1 MNSLIRKEV
10 IHIFRKIRVPTQDTS
25 TNVEDVK
32 RSFIF
37 DYNTNTFK
45 VTDGIVQETDR
56 VQATKQWIE
65 LFIRTEKDK
74 YKIYSTNFGTDLSDL
89 VGYRLPRGY
98 QVSEIMRRVNDGILN
113 GCKSVQAVRN
123 WKFNKDGFYFTVIL
137 TDGTEVTIGE

>member
-1 MNSLIRKEV
+1 M
-10 IHIFRKIRVPTQDTS
+10 IHIFRKIRIPTTDTVTKTEEVGRS
-25 TNVEDVK
+25 LVFNYDTNRFLVA
-32 RSFIF
+32 
-37 DYNTNTFK
+37 
-45 VTDGIVQETDR
+45 DGIVQETDR

-74 YKIYSTNFGTDLSDL
+74 YKIYSANFGTDLSDL

-123 WKFNKDGFYFTVIL
+123 WKFTKDGFYFTVIM
-137 TDGTEVTIGE
+137 TDGTEVKIGE

>member
-1 MNSLIRKEV
+1 M
-10 IHIFRKIRVPTQDTS
+10 IHIFRKIRIPTTDTV
-25 TNVEDVK
+25 TKTEEVG
-32 RSFIF
+32 RSLVF
-37 DYNTNTFK
+37 DYDTNTFL
-45 VTDGIVQETDR
+45 VADGIVQETDR

-74 YKIYSTNFGTDLSDL
+74 YKIYSANFGTDLSDL

-123 WKFNKDGFYFTVIL
+123 WKFTKDGFYFTVIM
-137 TDGTEVTIGE
+137 TDGTEVKIGE

>member
-1 MNSLIRKEV
+1 M
-10 IHIFRKIRVPTQDTS
+10 IHIFRKVRVPTIDTAS
-25 TNVEDVK
+25 KTEEVG
-32 RSFIF
+32 RSFVF
-37 DYNTNTFK
+37 DYDSNTFK
-45 VTDGIVQETDR
+45 ITDGTVRETDR

-123 WKFNKDGFYFTVIL
+123 WKFTKDGFYFTVIM

>member
-1 MNSLIRKEV
+1 M
-10 IHIFRKIRVPTQDTS
+10 IHIFRKIRIPTNDTV
-25 TNVEDVK
+25 TKTEEVG
-32 RSFIF
+32 RSFVF
-37 DYNTNTFK
+37 DYDSNTFK
-45 VTDGIVQETDR
+45 ITSGTVQETDR

-123 WKFNKDGFYFTVIL
+123 WKFTKDGFYFTVIM
-137 TDGTEVTIGE
+137 TDGTEVTISE

>member
-1 MNSLIRKEV
+1 M
-10 IHIFRKIRVPTQDTS
+10 IHIFRKIRVPKNDKVTKTEE
-25 TNVEDVK
+25 VG
-32 RSFIF
+32 RSFVF
-37 DYNTNTFK
+37 DYDSNTFK
-45 VTDGIVQETDR
+45 ITSGTVQETDR
-56 VQATKQWIE
+56 IQATKQWIE

-74 YKIYSTNFGTDLSDL
+74 YKIYSANFGTDLSDL

-123 WKFNKDGFYFTVIL
+123 WKFTKDGFYFTVIM

>member
-1 MNSLIRKEV
+1 M
-10 IHIFRKIRVPTQDTS
+10 IHIFRKIRIPTTDTV
-25 TNVEDVK
+25 TKTEEVG
-32 RSFIF
+32 RSFVF
-37 DYNTNTFK
+37 DYDSNTFK
-45 VTDGIVQETDR
+45 ITSGTVQETDR

-74 YKIYSTNFGTDLSDL
+74 YKIYSANFGTDLSDL

-123 WKFNKDGFYFTVIL
+123 WKFTKDGFYFTVIM
-137 TDGTEVTIGE
+137 TDGTEVKISE

>member
-1 MNSLIRKEV
+1 M
-10 IHIFRKIRVPTQDTS
+10 IHIFRKIRVPTNDTV
-25 TNVEDVK
+25 TKTEEVG
-32 RSFIF
+32 RSFVF
-37 DYNTNTFK
+37 DYDSNTFK
-45 VTDGIVQETDR
+45 ITSGTVQETDR

-123 WKFNKDGFYFTVIL
+123 WKFTKDGFYFTVIM
-137 TDGTEVTIGE
+137 TDGTEVVIGE

>member
-1 MNSLIRKEV
+1 M
-10 IHIFRKIRVPTQDTS
+10 IHIFRKIRIPT
-25 TNVEDVK
+25 TNTVTKTEEVG
-32 RSFIF
+32 RSFVF
-37 DYNTNTFK
+37 DYDTNTFL
-45 VTDGIVQETDR
+45 VADGIVQETDR

-74 YKIYSTNFGTDLSDL
+74 YKIYSANFGTDLSDL

-123 WKFNKDGFYFTVIL
+123 WKFTKDGFYFTVIM
-137 TDGTEVTIGE
+137 TDGTEVKIGE

>member
-1 MNSLIRKEV
+1 M
-10 IHIFRKIRVPTQDTS
+10 IHIFRKIRIPTTDTVIK
-25 TNVEDVK
+25 TEEVG
-32 RSFIF
+32 RSFVF
-37 DYNTNTFK
+37 DYDTNTFL
-45 VTDGIVQETDR
+45 VADGIVQETDR

-74 YKIYSTNFGTDLSDL
+74 YKIYSANFGTDLSDL

-123 WKFNKDGFYFTVIL
+123 WKFTKDGFYFTVIM
-137 TDGTEVTIGE
+137 TDGTEVVIGE

>member
-1 MNSLIRKEV
+1 M
-10 IHIFRKIRVPTQDTS
+10 IHIFRKIRIPKNDTV
-25 TNVEDVK
+25 TKTEEVG
-32 RSFIF
+32 RSFVF
-37 DYNTNTFK
+37 DYDSNTFK
-45 VTDGIVQETDR
+45 ITSGTVQETDR

-74 YKIYSTNFGTDLSDL
+74 YKIYSANFGTDLSDL

-123 WKFNKDGFYFTVIL
+123 WKFTKDGFYFTVIM
-137 TDGTEVTIGE
+137 TDGTEVMIGE

>member
-1 MNSLIRKEV
+1 M
-10 IHIFRKIRVPTQDTS
+10 IHIFRKIRVPTNDTV
-25 TNVEDVK
+25 TKTEEVG
-32 RSFIF
+32 RSFVF
-37 DYNTNTFK
+37 DYDSNTFK
-45 VTDGIVQETDR
+45 ITSGTVQETDR

-74 YKIYSTNFGTDLSDL
+74 YKIYSPNFGTDLSDL

-123 WKFNKDGFYFTVIL
+123 WKFTKDGFYFTVIM
-137 TDGTEVTIGE
+137 TDGTEVAIGE

>member
-1 MNSLIRKEV
+1 M
-10 IHIFRKIRVPTQDTS
+10 IHIFRKIRLPSTDTV
-25 TNVEDVK
+25 TKTEEVG
-32 RSFIF
+32 RSFVF
-37 DYNTNTFK
+37 DYNSNTFK
-45 VTDGIVQETDR
+45 ITDGTVQETNR

-65 LFIRTEKDK
+65 LFIRTEQNK
-74 YKIYSTNFGTDLSDL
+74 YKIYSSNFGTDLSDL

-123 WKFNKDGFYFTVIL
+123 WKFTKDGFYFTVIM

>member
-1 MNSLIRKEV
+1 M
-10 IHIFRKIRVPTQDTS
+10 IHIFRKIRIPTTDAVTK
-25 TNVEDVK
+25 TEEVG
-32 RSFIF
+32 RSFVF
-37 DYNTNTFK
+37 DYDTNTFL
-45 VTDGIVQETDR
+45 VADGIVQETDR

-74 YKIYSTNFGTDLSDL
+74 YKIYSANFGTDLSDL

-123 WKFNKDGFYFTVIL
+123 WKFTKDGFYFTVIM
-137 TDGTEVTIGE
+137 TDGTEVKIGE

>member
-1 MNSLIRKEV
+1 M
-10 IHIFRKIRVPTQDTS
+10 IHIFRKIRIPTNDTV
-25 TNVEDVK
+25 TKTEEVG
-32 RSFIF
+32 RSFVF
-37 DYNTNTFK
+37 DYDSNTFK
-45 VTDGIVQETDR
+45 ITSGTVKETDR

-123 WKFNKDGFYFTVIL
+123 WKFTKDGFYFTVIM
-137 TDGTEVTIGE
+137 TDGTEVVIGE

>member
-1 MNSLIRKEV
+1 M
-10 IHIFRKIRVPTQDTS
+10 IHIFRKIRVPTNDTV
-25 TNVEDVK
+25 TKTEEVG
-32 RSFIF
+32 RSFVF
-37 DYNTNTFK
+37 DYDSNTFK
-45 VTDGIVQETDR
+45 ITDGTVRETDR

-123 WKFNKDGFYFTVIL
+123 WKFTKDGFYFTVIM
-137 TDGTEVTIGE
+137 TDGTEVAIGE

>member
-1 MNSLIRKEV
+1 MIP
-10 IHIFRKIRVPTQDTS
+10 IFRKIRIPSNDTV
-25 TNVEDVK
+25 TKTEEVG
-32 RSFIF
+32 RSFVF
-37 DYNTNTFK
+37 DYDSNTFK
-45 VTDGIVQETDR
+45 ITSGTVQETDR

-74 YKIYSTNFGTDLSDL
+74 YKIYSSNFGTDLSDL

-123 WKFNKDGFYFTVIL
+123 WKFTKDGFYFTVIM

>member
-1 MNSLIRKEV
+1 M
-10 IHIFRKIRVPTQDTS
+10 IHIFRKIRIPKNDTV
-25 TNVEDVK
+25 TKTEEVG
-32 RSFIF
+32 RSFVF
-37 DYNTNTFK
+37 DYDSNTFK
-45 VTDGIVQETDR
+45 ITSGTVQETDR
-56 VQATKQWIE
+56 IQATKQWIE

-74 YKIYSTNFGTDLSDL
+74 YKIYSANFGTDLSDL

-123 WKFNKDGFYFTVIL
+123 WKFTKDGFYFTVIM

>member
-1 MNSLIRKEV
+1 M
-10 IHIFRKIRVPTQDTS
+10 IHIFRKIRVPTNNTA
-25 TNVEDVK
+25 TKTEEVG
-32 RSFIF
+32 RSFVF
-37 DYNTNTFK
+37 DYDSNRFK
-45 VTDGIVQETDR
+45 IIDGTVQETDR

-74 YKIYSTNFGTDLSDL
+74 YKIYSANFGTDLSDL

-123 WKFNKDGFYFTVIL
+123 WKFTKDGFYFTVIM
-137 TDGTEVTIGE
+137 TDGTEVTIDE

>member
-1 MNSLIRKEV
+1 M
-10 IHIFRKIRVPTQDTS
+10 IHIFRKIRIPKNDTV
-25 TNVEDVK
+25 TKTEEVG
-32 RSFIF
+32 RSFVF
-37 DYNTNTFK
+37 DYDSNTFK
-45 VTDGIVQETDR
+45 ITSGTVQETDR

-74 YKIYSTNFGTDLSDL
+74 YKIYSANFGTDLSDL

-123 WKFNKDGFYFTVIL
+123 WKFTKDGFYFTVIM

>member
-1 MNSLIRKEV
+1 M
-10 IHIFRKIRVPTQDTS
+10 IHIFRKIRIPTTDTV
-25 TNVEDVK
+25 TKTEEVG
-32 RSFIF
+32 RSLVF
-37 DYNTNTFK
+37 DYDTNTFL
-45 VTDGIVQETDR
+45 VADGIVQETDR

-74 YKIYSTNFGTDLSDL
+74 YKIYSANFGTDLSDL

-123 WKFNKDGFYFTVIL
+123 WKFTKDGFYFTVIM
-137 TDGTEVTIGE
+137 TDGTEVEIGE

>member
-1 MNSLIRKEV
+1 M
-10 IHIFRKIRVPTQDTS
+10 IHIFRKIRVPTNDTV
-25 TNVEDVK
+25 TKTEEVG
-32 RSFIF
+32 RSFVF
-37 DYNTNTFK
+37 DYDSNTFK
-45 VTDGIVQETDR
+45 ITDGTVKETDR

-123 WKFNKDGFYFTVIL
+123 WKFTKDGFYFTVIM
-137 TDGTEVTIGE
+137 TDGTEVVIGE